1 MATTDKRLK
10 SYESALEE
18 ALSRVAGSRVGQT
31 VLGGAK
37 NSLASDI
44 NSGATIYDLTQGA
57 RDAMMGMYVSDSANS
72 LRQAKQALAQLER
85 EGASA
90 YEIENQQTVVNSLQ
104 GQYDAMSMSGA
115 VQRGA
120 TQAAYQLAD
129 DIRDSAAASI
139 AKAKDGLN
147 AFGKMAVDVG
157 AALTQMGID
166 AAKSQLF
173 LRVLDSENTGSV
185 LQRFAPQY
193 PQNSPEEVS
202 DLIKLLPLTTRRYGE
217 HTQTARLDG
226 ADTLDASLY
235 GVVTAIADAKI
246 EDILDGLM
254 GAYGVGKYDIPIK
267 NGFKSMV
274 KSEEGK
280 KLLGV
285 AATVAGEGFESLI
298 DSVVRQSLK
307 IFYNG
312 KDGFQNIS
320 EADWRNTFCNA
331 LVDGI
336 LGISGG
342 IKSEYFTK
350 SK

>member
-37 NSLASDI
+37 NSLASDV

-104 GQYDAMSMSGA
+104 RQYDAMSMSGA

-147 AFGKMAVDVG
+147 AIGKAAVDVG
-157 AALTQMGID
+157 AALTEMGLD
-166 AAKSQLF
+166 KGKSTL
-173 LRVLDSENTGSV
+173 LIGGLGPN
-185 LQRFAPQY
+185 Y
-193 PQNSPEEVS
+193 EE
-202 DLIKLLPLTTRRYGE
+202 DNILKKLADYLEVLPLTSRNYGKNS
-217 HTQTARLDG
+217 QLARQDG
-226 ADTLDASLY
+226 ADLKGATIY
-235 GVVTAIADAKI
+235 GTTTALTDTAIEKAF
-246 EDILDGLM
+246 DGLS
-254 GAYGVGKYDIPIK
+254 GHYGKSFTDKLAKEFSDLFKNNKDVQKLASAGFNDLGEGTVESVATDIADYLLKSVYNGRSAKDNLAETEWGRVGRNALINTII
-267 NGFKSMV
+267 GI
-274 KSEEGK
+274 
-280 KLLGV
+280 LLGDK
-285 AATVAGEGFESLI
+285 AFE
-298 DSVVRQSLK
+298 
-307 IFYNG
+307 
-312 KDGFQNIS
+312 
-320 EADWRNTFCNA
+320 
-331 LVDGI
+331 
-336 LGISGG
+336 
-342 IKSEYFTK
+342 
-350 SK
+350 